1 MDFGFGFGG
10 VRWLDLCVWWVDL
23 QYTSQRTPPP
33 IGFDADADTRYEAIE
48 PDEKAAR
55 PGRPTVELFALCWI
69 GWGLVACWE
78 CLEGGKK

>member
-1 MDFGFGFGG
+1 MFGG
-10 VRWLDLCVWWVDL
+10 WIYSTLP
-23 QYTSQRTPPP
+23 SAPPP
-33 IGFDADADTRYEAIE
+33 IGFDADADKRYEAIE

-78 CLEGGKK
+78 CLEGK